1 MNLKI
6 QHKNKRR
13 QTIGRFSAFYNL
25 LVVNSYHCRF
35 SDFNE
40 KQPLEVRKLD
50 KNKLIS
56 FVFFKLESQ
65 YCRKK
70 RGYKGSFLAI
80 CNFVF
85 SFSISNLVL
94 EFFPSTG
101 TKKRG
106 TDMFND
112 PANLREIPLRRK
124 LDKCYSKDPYSIF
137 RKAFRN
143 RIELHRDRY
152 LSMRRLSNQSPF
164 DNLSHGVFFSVD
176 LFLRRRRPMNITSVV
191 AGNPRFHHIKT
202 VF

>member
-25 LVVNSYHCRF
+25 LVVNSYHWF

-70 RGYKGSFLAI
+70 RDYKGSFLAI

-124 LDKCYSKDPYSIF
+124 LDKSYSKDPLFYFS
-137 RKAFRN
+137 
-143 RIELHRDRY
+143 
-152 LSMRRLSNQSPF
+152 Q
-164 DNLSHGVFFSVD
+164 NLSQQNRTSPRSVSEHAQT
-176 LFLRRRRPMNITSVV
+176 FESI
-191 AGNPRFHHIKT
+191 AF
-202 VF
+202 

>member
-1 MNLKI
+1 MI
-6 QHKNKRR
+6 STKNSRW
-13 QTIGRFSAFYNL
+13 RFESFR
-25 LVVNSYHCRF
+25 V
-35 SDFNE
+35 
-40 KQPLEVRKLD
+40 LD

-70 RGYKGSFLAI
+70 RDYKGSFLAI

-112 PANLREIPLRRK
+112 PANLREIPLGRK
-124 LDKCYSKDPYSIF
+124 LDKSYSKDPYSIF
-137 RKAFRN
+137 RKTFRN
-143 RIELHRDRY
+143 GIELHQDRY